1 MAGGSDSLEVL
12 RPGVILCSLALFI
25 YFVILVRINR
35 RKAFIRSGATAEVHI
50 VDRKRRK
57 ERAGL
62 GDSISDGGC
71 ALVALLMI
79 LLLIVDLFLVL
90 LERVGLR
97 ERKYRYID
105 HSLILEFQAT
115 TSPIGE
121 SRKTIE
127 MKVSEPVYESNPP
140 GSVISIRYSMEN
152 PNMVELAEE
161 ITSQ

>member
-35 RKAFIRSGATAEVHI
+35 RKAFIRSSATAEAHV